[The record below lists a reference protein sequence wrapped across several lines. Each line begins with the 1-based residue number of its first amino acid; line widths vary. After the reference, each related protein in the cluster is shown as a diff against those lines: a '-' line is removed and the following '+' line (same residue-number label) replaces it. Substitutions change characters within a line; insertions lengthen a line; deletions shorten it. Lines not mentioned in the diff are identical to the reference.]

1 MRETTQ
7 PKPSSTKKK
16 KKREEV
22 LQAEDP
28 LQLIQRVMII
38 QIVPLK
44 TMVYHIGADL
54 HTATDGRAHNTAGG
68 YGLKEAEWSE
78 YRESLQEVT

>member
-1 MRETTQ
+1 M
-7 PKPSSTKKK
+7 
-16 KKREEV
+16 

-44 TMVYHIGADL
+44 TMVYHIGANL
-54 HTATDGRAHNTAGG
+54 HTATHGRAHTTAGG
-68 YGLKEAEWSE
+68 YGLKDAEWSE
-78 YRESLQEVT
+78 WRVPSGTDSWPELQPVERSPHRSR